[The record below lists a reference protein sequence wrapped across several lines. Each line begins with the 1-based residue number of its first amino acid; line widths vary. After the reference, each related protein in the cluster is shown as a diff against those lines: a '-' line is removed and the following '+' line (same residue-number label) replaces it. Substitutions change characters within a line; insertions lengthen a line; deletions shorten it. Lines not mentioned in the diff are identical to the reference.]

1 MASRRALR
9 ALLEDVGTQAIPEP
23 RSEFVTGLQ
32 TRLLGD
38 VAALPAPT
46 SLVERAQ
53 ARSRAR
59 FVRPMLV
66 SAAAA
71 VAALVLAG
79 SLAGWFGQDE
89 QQRQLALASAVDTI
103 VVLPDGT
110 TIDGHGGLALPD
122 GAIVQT
128 GPNGHAA
135 VGNVD
140 LGPGQQAVVEGGRLQ
155 VSTPEPTVP
164 TVVTT
169 LPPVTVPTLPT
180 TPSLPTP

>member
-1 MASRRALR
+1 MSSRQAMR
-9 ALLEDVGTQAIPEP
+9 ALLQHAGTRDVPAPSP
-23 RSEFVTGLQ
+23 EFVTGLQ
-32 TRLLGD
+32 ARLLGD
-38 VAALPAPT
+38 VATLPAPT
-46 SLVERAQ
+46 SLVERSR

-59 FVRPMLV
+59 FVRPALV

-71 VAALVLAG
+71 LAAVVLAG
-79 SLAGWFGQDE
+79 SLAGWFGQDDS
-89 QQRQLALASAVDTI
+89 QRQLALASAVDTI

-110 TIDGHGGLALPD
+110 TIDGHDGLSLPE
-122 GAIVQT
+122 GAVVQT

-155 VSTPEPTVP
+155 VSVTVP
-164 TVVTT
+164 PLVEPT
-169 LPPVTVPTLPT
+169 LPPVTVPSLP